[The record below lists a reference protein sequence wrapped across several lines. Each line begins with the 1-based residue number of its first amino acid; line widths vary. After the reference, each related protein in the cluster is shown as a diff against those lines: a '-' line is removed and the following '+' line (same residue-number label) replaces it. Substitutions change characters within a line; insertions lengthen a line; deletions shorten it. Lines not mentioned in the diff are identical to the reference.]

1 MTQESQTS
9 VEIKFVEADKLDS
22 ITPLAK
28 QFWQEG
34 KLIGNYDESSFIS
47 NWTNLIKQDV
57 GRIIGAYRGDK
68 LIGMFGFVVSK
79 DPNDNVLVSQEM
91 FWFVD
96 PQYRKGEGL
105 LLFNAYEKIVTD
117 IGVKRIGMVH
127 LESIHSEKLEKLYK
141 KRGYKTIEKHYMK
154 EIK

>member
-34 KLIGNYDESSFIS
+34 KLIGNYDESSFVA
-47 NWTNLIKQDV
+47 NWANLINQNV
-57 GRIIGAYRGDK
+57 GRIIGAYRNNK
-68 LIGMFGFVVSK
+68 LIGILGFVASK

-105 LLFNAYEKIVTD
+105 LLLNAYEKIATD

-127 LESIHSEKLEKLYK
+127 LNEIHSEKLAKLYT
-141 KRGYKTIEKHYMK
+141 KRGYKITETHYMK

>member
-1 MTQESQTS
+1 MTQDSQTS
-9 VEIKFVEADKLDS
+9 VVIKFVEADKLDS
-22 ITPLAK
+22 ITPLAT

-34 KLIGNYDESSFIS
+34 KLIGKYDESSFVE
-47 NWTNLIKQDV
+47 NWKNLINQDV
-57 GRIIGAYRGDK
+57 GRILGAYRNDK
-68 LIGMFGFVVSK
+68 LIGILGFVASK
-79 DPNDNVLVSQEM
+79 DPNDNALVSQEM

-105 LLFNAYEKIVTD
+105 LLFNEYEKIATD

-127 LESIHSEKLEKLYK
+127 LDGIHSEKLEKLYK
-141 KRGYKTIEKHYMK
+141 KRGYRTIEKHYMK

>member
-34 KLIGNYDESSFIS
+34 NLMGNYDEASFVS
-47 NWTNLIKQDV
+47 NWTNLINQNI
-57 GRIIGAYRGDK
+57 GRIIGAYRGNK
-68 LIGMFGFVVSK
+68 LIGILGFVASK
-79 DPNDNVLVSQEM
+79 DPNDNALVSQEM

-105 LLFNAYEKIVTD
+105 LLLNAYEKIATD

-127 LESIHSEKLEKLYK
+127 LSEIHSDKLAKLYT
-141 KRGYKTIEKHYMK
+141 KRGYKITETHYIK

>member
-9 VEIKFVEADKLDS
+9 VKIKFVEADKLDS

-34 KLIGNYDESSFIS
+34 EIVGNYDESSFIAS
-47 NWTNLIKQDV
+47 WTDIIKRDV
-57 GRIIGAYRGDK
+57 GRIIGAYRNDK
-68 LIGMFGFVVSK
+68 LIGMLGFVVSK
-79 DPNDNVLVSQEM
+79 DPNDGVLVSQEM

-105 LLFNAYEKIVTD
+105 LLLNAYEKIATD
-117 IGVKRIGMVH
+117 VGVKRIGMVH
-127 LESIHSEKLEKLYK
+127 LESIHSDKLGKLYT
-141 KRGYKTIEKHYMK
+141 KRGYKITETHYMK